1 MRFAI
6 VMVLLVSAAAA
17 AFADEEPTR
26 RRACMNSS
34 DSREA
39 VSEHKLLDPLAA
51 VRTAQ
56 STVHAEL
63 LSSKLCQWGEEFVY
77 EVTMLKRDGH
87 VVRVFMNAKDGKII
101 LPRAPR

>member
-1 MRFAI
+1 MRLVIA
-6 VMVLLVSAAAA
+6 MVLLASAATA
-17 AFADEEPTR
+17 AFADEEPAR

-39 VSEHKLLDPLAA
+39 VSEHKLIDPLVA
-51 VRTAQ
+51 VRSAQ

-87 VVRVFMNAKDGKII
+87 VVRVFLSAKDGKTI